1 MRLHFPNTS
10 RSFDANRS
18 RVCFWGYDSTIEI
31 SFYVGAE
38 ALQHLCPE
46 TEGVEKGYLKAF
58 DDSLERIHNV
68 ADKVYVHGGK
78 GKGTYTYILEAD
90 DF

>member
-1 MRLHFPNTS
+1 MSLNFPNNS

-18 RVCFWGYDSTIEI
+18 RVCFWGYDNTIEI
-31 SFYVGAE
+31 SFFVE
-38 ALQHLCPE
+38 AAALISLCPE
-46 TEGVEKGYLKAF
+46 MESVEKEFLKAF
-58 DDSLERIHNV
+58 DASLKRIHKV

-78 GKGTYTYILEAD
+78 GKGTYSYILEAD